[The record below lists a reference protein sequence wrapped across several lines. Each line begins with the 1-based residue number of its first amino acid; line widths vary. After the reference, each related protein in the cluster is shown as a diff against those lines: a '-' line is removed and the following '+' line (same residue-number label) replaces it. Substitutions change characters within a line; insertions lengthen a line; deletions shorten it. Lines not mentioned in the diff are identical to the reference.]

1 MYCSTET
8 LINLGNAWIVD
19 LLRCCSDESCHG
31 EIVFLT
37 TNDRL
42 NELYTVTVIK
52 LN

>member
-8 LINLGNAWIVD
+8 LINLGNAWIV
-19 LLRCCSDESCHG
+19 CCSDESCHG